1 MLRNTI
7 ANLQKERLALALYVN
22 RKSCAH
28 ALHYCSQSRL
38 IDARSWHVYNNHMH
52 AAALTSN
59 SSCLAYLDREWMCV
73 RAANRSN
80 NKHTR
85 VALLFKAVTC
95 TRAISVNE
103 RLAIKKTFQKQKR
116 ETVSNVYKL
125 NIWLKHQ
132 AYTSK

>member
-1 MLRNTI
+1 MRSSGHLC
-7 ANLQKERLALALYVN
+7 
-22 RKSCAH
+22 KSKMPS

-95 TRAISVNE
+95 TRAISVSEKQRDSQSRKHFKSKSVKQSPYVNMHGKH
-103 RLAIKKTFQKQKR
+103 LAQ
-116 ETVSNVYKL
+116 
-125 NIWLKHQ
+125 
-132 AYTSK
+132 TSSMFFCR